1 MYNFLAY
8 GISSLYLRVLLKM
21 QKPSA
26 IPVASYP
33 GPRGGCSIQAE
44 AGPGP
49 AALLKVSA
57 SPCSFIGAAAAAK
70 SLQSCP
76 TLCDPIDGS
85 PLGSPVHGIFHARV
99 LEWPRDRTRVSCIG
113 RRILYPL
120 SHLDAPSLID
130 SSRLTGELQE
140 FRKHLGTLS
149 KPEATARLSVCC
161 FSASVSLSF
170 RGGSQFFPGIYTNV

>member
-1 MYNFLAY
+1 M
-8 GISSLYLRVLLKM
+8 
-21 QKPSA
+21 
-26 IPVASYP
+26 
-33 GPRGGCSIQAE
+33 
-44 AGPGP
+44 
-49 AALLKVSA
+49 KVS
-57 SPCSFIGAAAAAK
+57 
-70 SLQSCP
+70 QSCL
-76 TLCDPIDGS
+76 TLCDYT
-85 PLGSPVHGIFHARV
+85 VHGILQARK
-99 LEWPRDRTRVSCIG
+99 LEWVATPSSRGSSPPRDRTRVSCIG

-170 RGGSQFFPGIYTNV
+170 PGGSRFFPGIYTNVWVSLFPPFLLFASVFSLTHTQPIKHTDEHTGMLTYSWFKCCDSFRRPAKWFSYTCYCSSH